1 MNQKLFQ
8 DLNDYGKKR
17 EPFFFLID
25 FEQEN
30 YQLHP
35 LSNIPKDIQF
45 SLDERK
51 KPLYNKKIPYSSKSI
66 SYKKYQK
73 SFNKVISQIQKGNTY
88 LLNLTFASKF
98 TIDYSLKE
106 IYEYTDAKF
115 KLLFKDKF
123 VCFTPE
129 RFVEIK
135 NNTIYT
141 YPMKG
146 TIDAS
151 IPNAKEKILNNKK
164 EMAEHIMVVDL
175 LRNDLS
181 QVAKQVRV
189 EKFRYIDKI
198 QAGERTLLQVSSKI
212 KGELP
217 KSWQDNLGEILLK
230 LLPAGSI
237 TGAPKKS
244 TTKII
249 HEVEDYKRGYFT
261 GIFGVFDGVNLDSA
275 VMIRFIQNTKEGLVY
290 KSGGGITI
298 ESDPTS
304 EYNEL
309 KEKIY
314 VPFF

>member
-1 MNQKLFQ
+1 MNQTLRDK
-8 DLNDYGKKR
+8 LNDYGKR
-17 EPFFFLID
+17 RVPLFFLID
-25 FEQEN
+25 FEQED
-30 YQLHP
+30 YALHP
-35 LSNIPKDIQF
+35 LNKIPKDIYF
-45 SLDERK
+45 SIDK
-51 KPLYNKKIPYSSKSI
+51 QKSPIYNKKIPYSSRTVTFKN
-66 SYKKYQK
+66 YQK
-73 SFNKVISQIQKGNTY
+73 SFDKVIAQIREGNTY
-88 LLNLTFASKF
+88 LLNLTFASKLN
-98 TIDYSLKE
+98 IDYSLKE
-106 IYEYTDAKF
+106 IYDYTDAKF
-115 KLLFKDKF
+115 KLLYKDKF

-129 RFVEIK
+129 RFINIQ

-151 IPNAKEKILNNKK
+151 IPNAKKRILNNKK
-164 EMAEHIMVVDL
+164 EMAEHVMVVDL
-175 LRNDLS
+175 LRNDIS
-181 QVAKQVRV
+181 QIAKKVRV

-198 QAGERTLLQVSSKI
+198 KAGDRTLLQVSSKI

-217 KSWQDNLGEILLK
+217 DNWQDNLGDNLLK

-244 TTKII
+244 TTDIIKKI
-249 HEVEDYKRGYFT
+249 ENYQRGFFT
-261 GIFGVFDGVNLDSA
+261 GIFGVFDGTDLDSA
-275 VMIRFIQNTKEGLVY
+275 VMIRFIEKTPSGLVY

-298 ESDPTS
+298 DSDCED